1 MEEKRIP
8 GCSYVKKGHQICQR
22 WTPRFCRLRVY
33 VRPSFPTQQTPQQ
46 EKGTSEEGKQ
56 RKQGVEKEKKHNE
69 RSALKTSDTHS

>member
-1 MEEKRIP
+1 
-8 GCSYVKKGHQICQR
+8 
-22 WTPRFCRLRVY
+22 VY